1 MKKIFRKYTSVIIT
15 AAICLILVINTFF
28 TAGSIILQQRKTFYS
43 KISQIINTLENRALE
58 SDSINRTLGNEYL
71 TRAKIADNAEKELN
85 EALGALMP
93 DAAGY
98 EEVTKSTDTAGFNA
112 SGQFEQTEIT
122 RVFEAK
128 NAQGEIEGYVFVVE
142 TQGYA
147 GVIGLRVGVKSD
159 GAVSGVVIGESSET
173 PGLGARASEPEWL
186 GQFSGR
192 QAPFSLDNIDAIT
205 SATYTSRYVIRGV
218 YAACAFLKEM
228 ALIKTIKTDFS
239 MVTAL
244 V

>member
-1 MKKIFRKYTSVIIT
+1 MG
-15 AAICLILVINTFF
+15 AL
-28 TAGSIILQQRKTFYS
+28 AGV
-43 KISQIINTLENRALE
+43 
-58 SDSINRTLGNEYL
+58 EYL

-128 NAQGEIEGYVFVVE
+128 NEQGEIEGYVFVVE

-159 GAVSGVVIGESSET
+159 GAVSAET

-218 YAACAFLKEM
+218 NAACAFMKEM
-228 ALIKTIKTDFS
+228 KA
-239 MVTAL
+239 A
-244 V
+244 